1 MSHYYQFDD
10 SVGTKK
16 RNLELF
22 ILGEK
27 INFISDNGVFSNKE
41 IDYGSFLLIKELLN
55 QPFCETLLDVGCG
68 YGVIG
73 LTLKHFKKVEYLEIV
88 DINPRA
94 VELAQINLKLLNL
107 KNVNI
112 YQNDCLD
119 NIQVNFD
126 RIAINP
132 PIRAGKKVIYKMFEQ
147 AYERLNSSGELWIV
161 IKKDLGAPSALN
173 KLISLNFKTKII
185 LKNKGYWIIQAKK

>member
-68 YGVIG
+68 YGVVIYPFILPMSM
-73 LTLKHFKKVEYLEIV
+73 LTL
-88 DINPRA
+88 
-94 VELAQINLKLLNL
+94 
-107 KNVNI
+107 
-112 YQNDCLD
+112 
-119 NIQVNFD
+119 
-126 RIAINP
+126 
-132 PIRAGKKVIYKMFEQ
+132 
-147 AYERLNSSGELWIV
+147 
-161 IKKDLGAPSALN
+161 
-173 KLISLNFKTKII
+173 
-185 LKNKGYWIIQAKK
+185 

>member
-1 MSHYYQFDD
+1 M
-10 SVGTKK
+10 
-16 RNLELF
+16 
-22 ILGEK
+22 
-27 INFISDNGVFSNKE
+27 
-41 IDYGSFLLIKELLN
+41 
-55 QPFCETLLDVGCG
+55 
-68 YGVIG
+68 
-73 LTLKHFKKVEYLEIV
+73 V

-161 IKKDLGAPSALN
+161 IKNDLGAPSALN